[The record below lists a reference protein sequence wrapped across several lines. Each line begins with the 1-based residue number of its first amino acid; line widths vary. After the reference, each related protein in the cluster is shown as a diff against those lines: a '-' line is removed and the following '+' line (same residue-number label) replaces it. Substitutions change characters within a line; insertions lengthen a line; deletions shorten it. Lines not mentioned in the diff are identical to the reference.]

1 MTFKMFCGHVPFAVC
16 IIMSSQGTKNVD
28 FTNTELVLKGE
39 ISTRSCAHFFFFFFS
54 NMVILGKNPPFLKIV
69 NFPACVKLLLLVR
82 KIKKETS
89 VAK

>member
-39 ISTRSCAHFFFFFFS
+39 ISTRSCAHFFF
-54 NMVILGKNPPFLKIV
+54 
-69 NFPACVKLLLLVR
+69 LLLL
-82 KIKKETS
+82 KHGNSWKKSTIFENSELSGMCETIVVS
-89 VAK
+89 KKN